1 MLLHY
6 VRYLIVSVFAY
17 VQAFNLYCQELV
29 KIKHEQYA
37 NLWISKSLIIKKNY
51 TGRAVSE
58 TYMYFHFSSPEIV
71 AYLLM

>member
-6 VRYLIVSVFAY
+6 VRYMYLIASVFAY

-37 NLWISKSLIIKKNY
+37 NL
-51 TGRAVSE
+51 
-58 TYMYFHFSSPEIV
+58 
-71 AYLLM
+71 